1 MANRRLAAT
10 IAALFT
16 ATAWA
21 TPAVAQEPEPVAVEP
36 PALDTR
42 ATLDPAASSD
52 DGGAPPVEHAAVPT
66 NEHGWIDTSDRDVVL
81 QSFVEEYFAELP
93 APNYTGDVSV
103 CRSGTIAPEYRA
115 AFVSRI
121 NWYRAMAGAG
131 EPFADNSHLSRKA
144 QATAMWASRNWK
156 QNGSISDRDPCYTTI
171 GHEGRWN
178 SDVVIGIADPFAA
191 DYFLLVGHDSANG
204 LERREFLDPDLT
216 EIGVGVVPVAA
227 PEYRDDP
234 IPASV
239 FHFGSVD
246 YNRPDGP
253 TREAGRIVTWPPS
266 GFVPSSVIPEVWS
279 VTATGY
285 SGPSIRADKI
295 EVWVDGQPVAVEN
308 LGRGRFAPDVP
319 ELPIED
325 VDVRVVATREGPLA
339 PAVEHE
345 WTTTIAGLRPKGG
358 VPYQRARSVYRTVT
372 PCRVADTRRGFER
385 RFGPNEMD
393 TVQVTGDG
401 PIFEIQGATPGGCG
415 IPADATAV
423 EATLTAVNPSTD
435 GYARVG
441 AALDVENPN
450 ANLLSYTA
458 GRNRSVSSTI
468 PLSPGATGHLALWNV
483 RGSTD
488 YAVDVHGYYVPEA
501 QPGLKNTPVTPCRTA
516 DTRQAGGAL
525 GTSTNRAVQITGTC
539 GVPANAEAV
548 KTTIT
553 AVPTSTRTGYLR
565 TWASQTS
572 IPNASFLQHHRKG
585 ETVTNTGNV
594 AIGSNGKI
602 ALGNRGG
609 SSHYTVDVL
618 GYYAPDGELTYTPIQ
633 ACRAVDTRTGVGT
646 FGARRRAFEV
656 VGTSDSADDRA
667 AFVAQGGDADTCDVP
682 TTATAVDTT
691 VTALDPVGSGY
702 AIVWPSMTRQPKV
715 RALNYR
721 STDWTSN
728 NVTVP
733 TGNQQRIALA
743 NVGGTTN
750 YLLELTGYYE
760 P

>member
-36 PALDTR
+36 PAASAGTG
-42 ATLDPAASSD
+42 AA
-52 DGGAPPVEHAAVPT
+52 GPVEAAAVPT
-66 NEHGWIDTSDRDVVL
+66 NEHGWIDTSDRELVL
-81 QSFVEEYFAELP
+81 QSFVDEFLTETP
-93 APNYTGDVSV
+93 APQMS
-103 CRSGTIAPEYRA
+103 
-115 AFVSRI
+115 
-121 NWYRAMAGAG
+121 
-131 EPFADNSHLSRKA
+131 
-144 QATAMWASRNWK
+144 
-156 QNGSISDRDPCYTTI
+156 
-171 GHEGRWN
+171 
-178 SDVVIGIADPFAA
+178 
-191 DYFLLVGHDSANG
+191 
-204 LERREFLDPDLT
+204 
-216 EIGVGVVPVAA
+216 
-227 PEYRDDP
+227 
-234 IPASV
+234 
-239 FHFGSVD
+239 GSVD
-246 YNRPDGP
+246 TCGPVTVSSAYRDAIHRRISWYRGMAGTGTVLPQAGPLNTDAGKIAVWSSANWVDKKYQGPHDLCKTQAIERHAGDTVVVLGATGRGAIDYSMVFGEERSIDGDRSTLLYPRKTGLGIGDVPVPFPGTPDDPAPASAIVLAGDVPGSIGP
-253 TREAGRIVTWPPS
+253 VRHPSGLVAWPPA
-266 GFVPSSVIPEVWS
+266 GYFPGAITPGRWS
-279 VTATGY
+279 LH
-285 SGPSIRADKI
+285 GPFHAASANVQ
-295 EVWVDGQPVAVEN
+295 VWVDGVRVAAPRRAGTSALYFEPDLPEGFVE
-308 LGRGRFAPDVP
+308 D
-319 ELPIED
+319 I
-325 VDVRVVATREGPLA
+325 DVRVRVTGITGGRAYDE
-339 PAVEHE
+339 
-345 WTTTIAGLRPKGG
+345 TTTITGLRPKGG

-401 PIFEIQGATPGGCG
+401 PIFEIQGATPDGCG

-423 EATLTAVNPSTD
+423 EATQTAVNPSSD

-441 AALDVENPN
+441 AALDAENPN
-450 ANLLSYTA
+450 ANLLMYTA

-501 QPGLKNTPVTPCRTA
+501 QPGLKYTPVTPCRTA

-525 GTSTNRAVQITGTC
+525 GTSTNRAVQISGTC

-565 TWASQTS
+565 TWASQTR

-721 STDWTSN
+721 SGDWTTN
-728 NVTVP
+728 HVTVP